1 MISELATISL
11 LQDSIAKKLGPEY
24 LVNMNALTSSLA
36 RGQEHLIS
44 DYRDREM
51 DLVIWGP
58 DKNKPFIVEFKSL
71 RKGIG
76 VPLSSVPLLIDL
88 VDRNPGV
95 QPHLIFATNGLVG
108 PLVRDELQR
117 RNIDVIES
125 ESLSEMTAKIT
136 DIIFRES
143 GHIR

>member
-1 MISELATISL
+1 MITEFAKTLFL
-11 LQDSIAKKLGPEY
+11 RDSIAKKLGSKY

-36 RGQEHLIS
+36 RGKDNFGE

-58 DKNKPFIVEFKSL
+58 DKNRPFIVEFKSL

-88 VDRNPGV
+88 VDKNPGI

-108 PLVRDELQR
+108 SLVRDELGR
-117 RNIDVIES
+117 RNIDIVES

-136 DIIFRES
+136 NIILRES
-143 GHIR
+143 GHLR